1 MRTETKINYPVMIL
15 TKMQLFKRRS
25 DNSKHP
31 LQSNTLQGLIIY
43 LIVYILKQLGLIDHA
58 DPLQAINE
66 IPGNGEVII
75 QIIAQ
80 GVGLYKI
87 IKGLFNK
94 QRGPL
99 SIREHSHENK

>member
-1 MRTETKINYPVMIL
+1 MIF
-15 TKMQLFKRRS
+15 TKMQLFKKRS

-43 LIVYILKQLGLIDHA
+43 LIVYILKQLGLIEHA
-58 DPLQAINE
+58 DPLQAVNE
-66 IPGNGEVII
+66 IPGNGEAII

-80 GVGLYKI
+80 GVGLIKI

-99 SIREHSHENK
+99 SIREHSHEDK

>member
-1 MRTETKINYPVMIL
+1 MRTETKINYPVMIF
-15 TKMQLFKRRS
+15 TKMQLFKKRS

-43 LIVYILKQLGLIDHA
+43 LIVYILKQLGLIEHA
-58 DPLQAINE
+58 DPLQAVNE
-66 IPGNGEVII
+66 IPGNGEAII

>member
-15 TKMQLFKRRS
+15 TKMQLFKKRS

-43 LIVYILKQLGLIDHA
+43 LIVYILKQLGLIEHA
-58 DPLQAINE
+58 DPLQAVNE
-66 IPGNGEVII
+66 IPGNGEAII

-99 SIREHSHENK
+99 SIREHSHEDK

>member
-1 MRTETKINYPVMIL
+1 MRTGTRTNYHAMKFI
-15 TKMQLFKRRS
+15 KMQLFKKRS

-43 LIVYILKQLGLIDHA
+43 LIVYILKQLGLIEHA
-58 DPLQAINE
+58 DPLQAVND
-66 IPGNGEVII
+66 IPGNGEAII

-99 SIREHSHENK
+99 SIREHSHEDK

>member
-15 TKMQLFKRRS
+15 TKMQLFKKRS

-43 LIVYILKQLGLIDHA
+43 LIVYILKQLGLVEHA

-66 IPGNGEVII
+66 IPGNGEAII

-99 SIREHSHENK
+99 SIREHSHEDK

>member
-1 MRTETKINYPVMIL
+1 MRTGTLKSYHAMKL
-15 TKMQLFKRRS
+15 TKMQLFKKRA
-25 DNSKHP
+25 DNTKHP

-43 LIVYILKQLGLIDHA
+43 LIVYILKQLGLISHA
-58 DPLQAINE
+58 DPLQAIND
-66 IPGNGEVII
+66 ISGNGEVII

-94 QRGPL
+94 ERGPL
-99 SIREHSHENK
+99 TIREHSHEDK

>member
-1 MRTETKINYPVMIL
+1 MIL

-58 DPLQAINE
+58 DPLQAVNE
-66 IPGNGEVII
+66 IPGNGEAII

-99 SIREHSHENK
+99 SIREHSHEDK

>member
-1 MRTETKINYPVMIL
+1 MIH
-15 TKMQLFKRRS
+15 TKMQLFKKRL

-43 LIVYILKQLGLIDHA
+43 LIIYILKQLGLIEHA
-58 DPLQAINE
+58 DPLQAVNE
-66 IPGNGEVII
+66 IPGNSEAII

-99 SIREHSHENK
+99 SIREHSHEDK

>member
-1 MRTETKINYPVMIL
+1 MIL
-15 TKMQLFKRRS
+15 TKMQLFKKRS

-31 LQSNTLQGLIIY
+31 IQSNTLQGLIIY
-43 LIVYILKQLGLIDHA
+43 LIVYILKQLGLIEHA
-58 DPLQAINE
+58 DPLQAVNA
-66 IPGNGEVII
+66 IPGNGEAII

-99 SIREHSHENK
+99 SIREHSHEDK

>member
-1 MRTETKINYPVMIL
+1 MIP
-15 TKMQLFKRRS
+15 TKMQLFKKRS

-43 LIVYILKQLGLIDHA
+43 LIVYILKQLGLIEHA
-58 DPLQAINE
+58 DPLQAVNE
-66 IPGNGEVII
+66 IPGNGEAII

-99 SIREHSHENK
+99 SIREHSHEDK